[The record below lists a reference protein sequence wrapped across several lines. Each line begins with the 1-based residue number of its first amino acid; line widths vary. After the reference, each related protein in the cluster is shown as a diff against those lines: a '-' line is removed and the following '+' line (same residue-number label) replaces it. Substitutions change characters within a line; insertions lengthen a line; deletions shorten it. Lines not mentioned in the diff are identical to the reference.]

1 GQGLDP
7 RQARR
12 AGGLDALV
20 PEPPGM
26 DAGDVLED
34 VDLDAEAVQGGLE
47 ASVDLVRA
55 QPARGIDMGQAGN
68 GDVLEQHGHAP
79 GSLWE
84 QASLA
89 STVLNPGHPPQRQ
102 TVNRWVPSS
111 KPSRGWTTLPPRP
124 GASLRARIS

>member
-1 GQGLDP
+1 
-7 RQARR
+7 
-12 AGGLDALV
+12 GGLDALV
-20 PEPPGM
+20 PEPPGV
-26 DAGDVLED
+26 DAGDVLEH

-68 GDVLEQHGHAP
+68 GDVLEQHGRTP

-89 STVLNPGHPPQRQ
+89 STPSNPGH
-102 TVNRWVPSS
+102 
-111 KPSRGWTTLPPRP
+111 RP
-124 GASLRARIS
+124 GAGGAARQASVIRRNARP